1 MSHYKSNIRDI
12 EFNLFEVLGR
22 DEVLGTGPFDEVDG
36 ETARSILAEVDRMA
50 REDLAASFED
60 ADRNPPVFDPQTHT
74 APLPE
79 SFKKS
84 YRAWMDAEYWRLG
97 TMAELGGTPA
107 PSSLNWALGELVLG
121 ANPAIWMYGAG
132 PSFAGVI
139 YRNGNERDR
148 RIAQLVVD
156 QGWTTTMVLTEPD
169 AGSDVGAGRTR
180 ATPNAD
186 GTWNIEGVKRFI
198 TSAEGDIS
206 DNIIHM
212 VLARPVGVEGAG
224 GPGTKGL
231 SLFIVPK
238 FHIDLETGEL
248 GERNGAYV
256 TNVEHK
262 MGIKVSNTCELTFG
276 DTGVGGGEPAVGYLL
291 GEVHNGIAQMFQVI
305 ENARMMVGSKAIATL
320 STGYLNALE
329 FAKTRVQGADLA
341 QSADKT
347 APRVTITHHPDVR
360 RSLMTQ
366 KSFAEAMRALVLY
379 TASWQDRVQ
388 VAEHNL
394 KHGGERDELAEK
406 VNDLLLPIVKGYGSE
421 RSWVLL
427 GTESLQT
434 FGGSGFLQ
442 EYPIEQYVRDAKIDT
457 LYEGTTAIQGQDFF
471 FRKIVKDQGK
481 ALGHLAGEIQAF
493 IDSGAGNGR
502 LKVERDLLAQALED
516 ANAIVATMINDL
528 MSADASAEGG
538 DVRNIYKVGLNTTRL
553 LMALGDVVCGWLLLR
568 QAEVALEK
576 LGAETAPSKSDQAF
590 YEGKVAG
597 AQFFAQ
603 HNLPKIA
610 AERVLAESINLGV
623 MDLDEAAF

>member
-22 DEVLGTGPFDEVDG
+22 DEVLGSGPFGEVDG
-36 ETARSILAEVDRMA
+36 ETARSILAEVDRLA
-50 REDLAASFED
+50 REDLAASFVD
-60 ADRNPPVFDPQTHT
+60 ADRNPPVFDPTTNT

-79 SFKKS
+79 PFKKS
-84 YRAWMDAEYWRLG
+84 YQAWMDAEYWRLT

-107 PSSLNWALGELVLG
+107 PASFCWAMGELVLG
-121 ANPAIWMYGAG
+121 ANPAIWMYGAE
-132 PSFAGVI
+132 PMFAGVI
-139 YRNGNERDR
+139 QRNGNERDQK
-148 RIAQLVVD
+148 IAQLMID
-156 QGWTTTMVLTEPD
+156 KGWVTTMVLTEPD
-169 AGSDVGAGRTR
+169 AGSDVGAGRSK
-180 ATPNAD
+180 ATPNDD

-198 TSAEGDIS
+198 TSAESDLS
-206 DNIIHM
+206 DNVIHM

-238 FHIDLETGEL
+238 FHFDLETGEL

-262 MGIKVSNTCELTFG
+262 MGIKVSNTCEVTFG
-276 DTGVGGGEPAVGYLL
+276 DPSVGGGEPAVGYLL

-305 ENARMMVGSKAIATL
+305 ENARMMVGTKAIATL
-320 STGYLNALE
+320 STGYLNALDY
-329 FAKTRVQGADLA
+329 AKERVQGADLA

-388 VAEHNL
+388 IAEH
-394 KHGGERDELAEK
+394 HGERDELAEK

-481 ALGHLAGEIQAF
+481 ALGHLAGEIQSF
-493 IDSGAGNGR
+493 IDSEAGNGR
-502 LKVERDLLAQALED
+502 LKVERQLLATALED
-516 ANAIVATMINDL
+516 ANAIVGAMINDL

-538 DVRNIYKVGLNTTRL
+538 DIRNIYKVGLNTSRL
-553 LMALGDVVCGWLLLR
+553 LMVLGDVVCGWLLLR

-576 LGAETAPSKSDQAF
+576 LGGDPGKDKAF
-590 YEGKVAG
+590 YEGKVAA

-603 HNLPKIA
+603 NLLPKIS
-610 AERVLAESINLGV
+610 AERAIAESVDLSL
-623 MDLDEAAF
+623 MDLDESSF